1 MRTHYNTSEYA
12 ADFCGG
18 QRTAGSNV
26 VDFAP
31 LSFNR
36 LAAKKALTGGPIT
49 AAAWVNAGGMA
60 PDRLYPGLGHHLD
73 EETTVAIDC
82 AIRETA
88 YFPTDSP
95 RAAKSSSSPSSKE
108 VRARTWSGSH
118 RGAFCH
124 AGSFPDSRQYTAA
137 QANTHQRSR
146 RSRDES
152 AGCGNRG
159 PPKSIGNCV

>member
-1 MRTHYNTSEYA
+1 MRTHYNTSEHA

-18 QRTAGSNV
+18 QRTRRQQCRRLRAIVFQQAGGQEGP
-26 VDFAP
+26 DRRAD
-31 LSFNR
+31 NR
-36 LAAKKALTGGPIT
+36 RRL
-49 AAAWVNAGGMA
+49 NAGGMA

-88 YFPTDSP
+88 YFSTDSP